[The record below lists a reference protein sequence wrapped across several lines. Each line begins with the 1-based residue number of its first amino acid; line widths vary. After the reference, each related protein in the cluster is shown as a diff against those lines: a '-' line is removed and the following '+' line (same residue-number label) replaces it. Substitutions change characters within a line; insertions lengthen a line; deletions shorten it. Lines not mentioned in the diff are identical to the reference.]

1 MKLMVSVFAIS
12 ALGLGAA
19 FAAPLTSVEEQRI
32 RQVVPD
38 ANLTM
43 LSDDQSSLLAAF
55 VNQDDFGRSPGDADY
70 VRAVLSGQVTMGE
83 ATPVALS
90 PTDAERIT
98 VLVPGASLDAL
109 TEDQARMLSSFV
121 NSAQYAQSPAA
132 EAYINAVLAGELS
145 MMPEAPGMLSSSDAE
160 RVRMLMPDA
169 QLTGLTEEQVGEIS
183 TFVNS
188 GDYGRSPNDVEYLR
202 SILNS

>member
-19 FAAPLTSVEEQRI
+19 FAAPLTSGQEQRV

-43 LSDDQSSLLAAF
+43 LSNEQSALLAAF
-55 VNQDDFGRSPGDADY
+55 VDQDDFARDASAAEY
-70 VRAVLSGQVTMGE
+70 VRAVLSGQVTMGA
-83 ATPVALS
+83 ATPVELL
-90 PTDAERIT
+90 PGDAERVT
-98 VLVPGASLDAL
+98 VLVPDANLTAL

-121 NSAQYAQSPAA
+121 NSAQYEQNPGA
-132 EAYINAVLAGELS
+132 EAYINAVLAGELT

-160 RVRMLMPDA
+160 RVRMLIPDA
-169 QLTGLTEEQVGEIS
+169 QLMGLTEEQVSEIS
-183 TFVNS
+183 AFVNS

-202 SILNS
+202 SVLSS